1 MLIYIILENNMKFT
15 SDYEKGGQDF
25 VLEVPI
31 SMLQSREVS
40 SILTYILD
48 SSISRHQLAWLP
60 TEAPVS
66 HSDSRKFQYFIGL
79 DVSQHKNTLALF
91 ILQPKRLIN
100 HYYIVKLTYQVL
112 TLGHIKYCHI

>member
-1 MLIYIILENNMKFT
+1 MKFT

-48 SSISRHQLAWLP
+48 
-60 TEAPVS
+60 
-66 HSDSRKFQYFIGL
+66 
-79 DVSQHKNTLALF
+79 
-91 ILQPKRLIN
+91 
-100 HYYIVKLTYQVL
+100 LTAY
-112 TLGHIKYCHI
+112 